1 MATERSQ
8 KDENGAN
15 SWIGVSCVDPTQT
28 VRITID
34 PTNHGMSVDLTTVI
48 SFTPDP
54 SHATLRDANGVP
66 VLCGISDA
74 DDDVIFPLYVEPT
87 TGAVL
92 IDN

>member
-8 KDENGAN
+8 KDENGAS

-34 PTNHGMSVDLTTVI
+34 PISGGMSVDATTVI

-54 SHATLRDANGVP
+54 SHATLRDENGVP
-66 VLCGISDA
+66 VKTAISDV
-74 DDDVIFPLYVEPT
+74 DDSVILPLYVNPLN
-87 TGAVL
+87 GKVL
-92 IDN
+92 VDT